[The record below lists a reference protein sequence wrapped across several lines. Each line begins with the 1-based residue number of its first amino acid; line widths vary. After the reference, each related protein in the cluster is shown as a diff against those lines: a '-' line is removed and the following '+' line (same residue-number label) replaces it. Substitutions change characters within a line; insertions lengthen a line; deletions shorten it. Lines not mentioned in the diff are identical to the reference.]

1 MITPEILS
9 ALAIGFFGS
18 AHCIGMCG
26 PIAIALPYPASGVAY
41 FISGRIFYNLGR
53 LVTYSFIGAV
63 FGLLGSRL
71 VIAGFQQT
79 ITIVVGSIILL
90 VVLTPIKYKSKIYQH
105 KIVLKI
111 SEPIKSGISEL
122 FKQGTIPA
130 MFLIGLLNGLLPCGL
145 VYVAIAGAISSGDA
159 ISGMIFM
166 ILFGLGTFP
175 AMFAATIFGKFI
187 NLNIR
192 KKINQA
198 IPAFAVVLA
207 VLFILRGL
215 ALGIPYISPKIS
227 AQTVTQSEMECH
239 PEHK

>member
-1 MITPEILS
+1 MITSEIIS

-18 AHCIGMCG
+18 LHCIGMCG
-26 PIAIALPYPASGVAY
+26 PIAIALPYPSSNVSY
-41 FISGRIFYNLGR
+41 FIAGRIIYNLGR
-53 LVTYSFIGAV
+53 LTTYSFIGAV

-79 ITIVVGSIILL
+79 VTIVVGIAILL
-90 VVLTPIKYKSKIYQH
+90 VILTPMKYKSKLYQH
-105 KIVLKI
+105 KLVQKI
-111 SEPIKSGISEL
+111 SAPIKSGISEL

-159 ISGMIFM
+159 ISGMLYM
-166 ILFGLGTFP
+166 TLFGIGTFP

-192 KKINQA
+192 KRINQA
-198 IPAFAVVLA
+198 IPALA
-207 VLFILRGL
+207 VMLAILFILRGL
-215 ALGIPYISPKIS
+215 ALGIPYISPEIS
-227 AQTVTQSEMECH
+227 AQTVNSTEMQCH
-239 PEHK
+239 PQ

>member
-1 MITPEILS
+1 MITPEIIS
-9 ALAIGFFGS
+9 ALALGFFGS

-26 PIAIALPYPASGVAY
+26 PIAIALPYPNSAVSH
-41 FISGRIFYNLGR
+41 FILGRIIYNLGR
-53 LVTYSFIGAV
+53 LTTYSFIGAV

-71 VIAGFQQT
+71 IIAGFQQA
-79 ITIVVGSIILL
+79 ITIIVGVVIILI
-90 VVLTPIKYKSKIYQH
+90 VVTPMRYKTKLYQH
-105 KIVLKI
+105 KLVQKI
-111 SEPIKSGISEL
+111 SAPIKSGISEL

-159 ISGMIFM
+159 ISGMLFM

-175 AMFAATIFGKFI
+175 AMFAATIFGRFI

-198 IPAFAVVLA
+198 IPALAFVLA
-207 VLFILRGL
+207 ILFILRGL

-227 AQTVTQSEMECH
+227 AQTINQTEMECH
-239 PEHK
+239 PQ

>member
-26 PIAIALPYPASGVAY
+26 PIAIALPYPSSNVSV
-41 FISGRIFYNLGR
+41 FILGRIVYNLGR
-53 LVTYSFIGAV
+53 LTTYSFIGAI

-71 VIAGFQQT
+71 IIAGFQQT
-79 ITIVVGSIILL
+79 ITITVGVIIILF
-90 VVLTPIKYKSKIYQH
+90 VLTPMKYKSKFYQH
-105 KIVLKI
+105 KLVQKI
-111 SEPIKSGISEL
+111 SSPIKTSIAEL
-122 FKQGTIPA
+122 FKQGTVPA

-166 ILFGLGTFP
+166 VLFGLGTFP
-175 AMFAATIFGKFI
+175 AMFAATIFGRFI
-187 NLNIR
+187 NLNLR
-192 KKINQA
+192 KKISKA
-198 IPAFAVVLA
+198 IPSLTLILA
-207 VLFILRGL
+207 ILFILRGL

-227 AQTVTQSEMECH
+227 AQTLSQTEMECH
-239 PEHK
+239 PQ

>member
-1 MITPEILS
+1 MITPEIIS
-9 ALAIGFFGS
+9 ALALGFFGS

-26 PIAIALPYPASGVAY
+26 PIAVALPYPNSGVSY
-41 FISGRIFYNLGR
+41 FILGRIIYNLGR
-53 LVTYSFIGAV
+53 LTTYSFIGAV

-71 VIAGFQQT
+71 IIAGFQQAVT
-79 ITIVVGSIILL
+79 IIVGVVIISIVV
-90 VVLTPIKYKSKIYQH
+90 TPMKYKSKLYQH
-105 KIVLKI
+105 KVVRKI
-111 SEPIKSGISEL
+111 SAPIKSGISEL

-159 ISGMIFM
+159 ISGMLFM

-198 IPAFAVVLA
+198 IPALAVVLA
-207 VLFILRGL
+207 ILFILRGL

-227 AQTVTQSEMECH
+227 AQTINQTEMECH
-239 PEHK
+239 PQ

>member
-1 MITPEILS
+1 MITPEIIS

-26 PIAIALPYPASGVAY
+26 PIAIALPYPKSNVFH
-41 FISGRIFYNLGR
+41 FIVGRIIYNLGR
-53 LVTYSFIGAV
+53 VVTYSFIGAI

-71 VIAGFQQT
+71 VIAGFQQAV
-79 ITIVVGSIILL
+79 TIVVGVVIILI
-90 VVLTPIKYKSKIYQH
+90 VITPMKYKLKLYQH
-105 KIVLKI
+105 KYVQKI
-111 SEPIKSGISEL
+111 SSPIKTGIAEL

-166 ILFGLGTFP
+166 ILFGLGTIP

-187 NLNIR
+187 NINIR
-192 KKINQA
+192 NKINQA
-198 IPAFAVVLA
+198 IPTLAVVLA
-207 VLFILRGL
+207 ILFILRGL

-227 AQTVTQSEMECH
+227 AQTINQTEMECH
-239 PEHK
+239 PH